1 MPSTRKQKVKKSSI
15 FSSIPYYW
23 GMKYASAFGL
33 IAFAICLFI
42 ACPIALIWAINI
54 LFNFHIS
61 INVQTWFASAIL
73 YYSFSRPGRFI
84 NTDKK

>member
-1 MPSTRKQKVKKSSI
+1 MQAKKENSSI

-23 GMKYASAFGL
+23 IMKYVSAFGL
-33 IAFAICLFI
+33 IIFAILLFI

-54 LFNFHIS
+54 LFSFHIP
-61 INVQTWFASAIL
+61 INIETWFASGML

-84 NTDKK
+84 NNKK